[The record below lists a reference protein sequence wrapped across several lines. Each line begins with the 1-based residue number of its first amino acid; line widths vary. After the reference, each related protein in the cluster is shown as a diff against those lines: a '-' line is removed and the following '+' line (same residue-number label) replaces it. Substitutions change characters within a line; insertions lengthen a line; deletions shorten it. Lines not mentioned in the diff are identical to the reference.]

1 MSWNPIDMVGNFW
14 DGVGDSVNGLFS
26 GFTNAIG
33 VTDTKA
39 GRRGLNALKNR
50 ADKAQKTLNERMAPI
65 NEMYQNAMQDRDMAS
80 VLTDYQNQMMD
91 TENAASSGNV
101 QNFMNPMYQRAMD
114 SAANQALAGAGSSLQ
129 SSAANNAVANSV
141 ANASTNMWQQAFQ
154 NAMADAR
161 NRQGIYDNV
170 MQSNLMPSLNWAQL
184 NSDLAGTEYTKN
196 MDLAQAAGNVAGQNQ
211 SWLGNIF

>member
-1 MSWNPIDMVGNFW
+1 MSWNPIDMIGNLW

-39 GRRGLNALKNR
+39 GRRGLDALKNR
-50 ADKAQKTLNERMAPI
+50 ATKAQKTLNERMAPI